1 MVKCSFSLVACLH
14 SYVPISHAYVKFRG
28 GQLAHE
34 NNEYLPHENYLL
46 YSINLNL

>member
-14 SYVPISHAYVKFRG
+14 SYIPISHAYVKFCG

-34 NNEYLPHENYLL
+34 NYLL
-46 YSINLNL
+46 YGINLNL